1 MTNLISP
8 KTFNINLNWMGIL
21 VTILFGAE
29 TILLSAETI
38 LLSAGTIM
46 IAFAE

>member
-1 MTNLISP
+1 
-8 KTFNINLNWMGIL
+8 MGVL
-21 VTILFGAE
+21 G

>member
-1 MTNLISP
+1 
-8 KTFNINLNWMGIL
+8 MGVL
-21 VTILFGAE
+21 GTILFGAE

-38 LLSAGTIM
+38 M